1 MAYLYRHIRKDKN
14 EVFYIGIGS
23 DNGFYR
29 ANETKRRNKHWVN
42 ITNKTEWYSEIIIS
56 EISYDLVKI
65 KEIEFIDLYKR
76 KEDGGTLCNKTK
88 GGEGTLG
95 LKPVNIKKIYARLK
109 NDNNILEF
117 ISHEDFKRFAKVK
130 TISKNKNG
138 QLVAKN
144 YFLSENK
151 NDLLKEFIPINSLS
165 GKHRPM
171 KKVKWFNLITNKK
184 LEATTKE
191 MAEYTN
197 LSIGIFSHLKNGR
210 QKQTKCGWTYIGR

>member
-1 MAYLYRHIRKDKN
+1 MAYLYRHIRKDRN

-42 ITNKTEWYSEIIIS
+42 ITSKTDWYSEIIIS
-56 EISYDLVKI
+56 EISYELAKI
-65 KEIEFIDLYKR
+65 KEIEFIELYKR

-109 NDNNILEF
+109 NDTNILEF
-117 ISHEDFKRFAKVK
+117 TSHEDFKRFANIK
-130 TISKNKNG
+130 TISKDKNG

-151 NDLLKEFIPINSLS
+151 DDLLKKFIPIKSLT
-165 GKHRPM
+165 GKHRAM
-171 KKVKWFNLITNKK
+171 KKVKWFNLITNET

-191 MAEYTN
+191 MSEYTN
-197 LSIGIFSHLKNGR
+197 LSVGIFSHLKTGR
-210 QKQTKCGWTYIGR
+210 QKKTKCGWTYSEN